1 MHFTIA
7 PAQVCFGPV
16 FSVFLGFFM
25 AYSNISSAQTT
36 LSPDSYVV
44 LGLATCYLRQ
54 DGETTELQIIEPVPS
69 AYLETLLTG
78 VATSYSALYATTLA
92 QALDHPKTGLAAG
105 TTNVVHL
112 CEDYTE
118 RLQATARSYVNRPS
132 ATELLKPETTFSE
145 LNFSLDSK
153 RILNP
158 KNKVSKSDN
167 VKQHRYTHEVIS

>member
-16 FSVFLGFFM
+16 FFCFFGFFLWLIPT
-25 AYSNISSAQTT
+25 SR
-36 LSPDSYVV
+36 LPRPPCPPDSYVV

-158 KNKVSKSDN
+158 KK
-167 VKQHRYTHEVIS
+167 